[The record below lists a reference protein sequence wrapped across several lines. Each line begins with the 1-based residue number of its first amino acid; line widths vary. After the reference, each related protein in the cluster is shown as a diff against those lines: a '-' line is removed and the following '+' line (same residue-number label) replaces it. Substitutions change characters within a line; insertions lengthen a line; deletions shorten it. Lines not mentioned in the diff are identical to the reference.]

1 MWIED
6 SSVMHTPKTR
16 SGSSEVPPKVSPRAV
31 RQLRTTAPDTGSV
44 SSLSQSNKISK
55 EKSPKVVDRKSP
67 RSPVP
72 ERKRPSRISDL
83 ESQISQLQEDLKKVK
98 DQLILSESCKKQ
110 AQEDAEASKE
120 QLLALSAKLEDSQ
133 KQLLELSGTGE
144 ARVTELQNFSQVHDE
159 AWPSELEASQKKLS
173 ADPSLLTSALIETQ
187 QLKVELELVASCKSE
202 QTQHAE
208 SADVEL
214 LNLKQNLSQTLSL
227 VESMENLLRNCKES
241 ESHPQDL
248 INETLL
254 QLEGAKK
261 ATELLHAD
269 AAKAV
274 DAYNSIALE
283 LDQSR
288 ARVNSLEALVRSLE
302 ADLISIEGIQSRN
315 LANDNIFSPE
325 TEKLKE
331 DEDTNQVEAEFYSLK
346 SEVERLRSA
355 IETAETKHQDEQIQS
370 TVQTNNAHELMEKI
384 KSESSQRECEL
395 EDELSRKKADIEELK
410 ANLMDK
416 ETELQCIVEENESLN
431 LKLDE
436 SMSSRKEHEL
446 KKELKRLDECVA
458 ELKADMMDKETT
470 LQSISEENEMLKL
483 EMKRF
488 SDGGKPRDEVA
499 AEVEAAK
506 AAECNAL
513 LKLGI
518 VLEEADK
525 SNRKAARVTEQLE
538 AAQVANSEME
548 AELRKMKVQSDQWR
562 KAAEAAA
569 ATLSAG
575 NNGKL
580 TDRAMSL
587 DNYKYSLYAGDI
599 DDDGFQ
605 RKKNGNMLKKIGVL
619 WKKAQK

>member
-1 MWIED
+1 MQ
-6 SSVMHTPKTR
+6 TPKT
-16 SGSSEVPPKVSPRAV
+16 SGSSEVPQKVSPRAV
-31 RQLRTTAPDTGSV
+31 RQLRTTALDTGSV
-44 SSLSQSNKISK
+44 SSLSQPNKISK
-55 EKSPKVVDRKSP
+55 ERSPKVADRKSP

-110 AQEDAEASKE
+110 AQEDAEESKE

-144 ARVTELQNFSQVHDE
+144 ARVTELRKFSQVRDE
-159 AWPSELEASQKKLS
+159 AWKSELEVSQKQLS
-173 ADPSLLTSALIETQ
+173 VDSSSLTSALNETR

-208 SADVEL
+208 SADAEL
-214 LNLKQNLSQTLSL
+214 LNLMQNLSQTLSL
-227 VESMENLLRNCKES
+227 VESIENQLRNCKES
-241 ESHPQDL
+241 ESQPQDL
-248 INETLL
+248 INETSL
-254 QLEGAKK
+254 QLEAAKK
-261 ATELLHAD
+261 AMELLHDNAV
-269 AAKAV
+269 KAV

-288 ARVNSLEALVRSLE
+288 ARVNSLEALVKNLE
-302 ADLISIEGIQSRN
+302 EDLISIEGIESRN
-315 LANDNIFSPE
+315 LANDHIFRQEPE
-325 TEKLKE
+325 RLKE
-331 DEDTNQVEAEFYSLK
+331 DENPNQVEEEIYYLK

-355 IETAETKHQDEQIQS
+355 IETAETKHQDEQIRS

-384 KSESSQRECEL
+384 KSESSKRECEL
-395 EDELSRKKADIEELK
+395 EGELNIKKAYIEELK

-431 LKLDE
+431 LKLDG
-436 SMSSRKEHEL
+436 SMSSRNEHEL
-446 KKELKRLDECVA
+446 KKELKRLDECMA

-483 EMKRF
+483 EMKKRF
-488 SDGGKPRDEVA
+488 SDGGNVRDEVA

-506 AAECNAL
+506 AAERDAV

-518 VLEEADK
+518 VMEEADK
-525 SNRKAARVTEQLE
+525 SNRKAVRVTEQLE
-538 AAQVANSEME
+538 AAQVASSEME
-548 AELRKMKVQSDQWR
+548 AELRKLKVQSDQWR

-587 DNYKYSLYAGDI
+587 DKYKYSPYAGDI
-599 DDDGFQ
+599 DDDDDDDFQ
-605 RKKNGNMLKKIGVL
+605 RKKNGNMLKKIGVF